1 MSSTSWGQVSGFR
14 KFTIQ
19 IYLSMEYCPRG
30 EIHPFYLCPMVV
42 DLSTEITF
50 RTARSGGKGGQNVNK
65 VETMVQAIWGVHR
78 SQLFSEEDKMRIT
91 DKLANKINK
100 DGYLLV
106 RSSESRSQ
114 LENKQLA
121 QHKMEEMVARSLIRP
136 KPIKKLKLTRA
147 IIEKR
152 LEGKKINAFKKQM
165 RRKDW

>member
-1 MSSTSWGQVSGFR
+1 M
-14 KFTIQ
+14 
-19 IYLSMEYCPRG
+19 Y
-30 EIHPFYLCPMVV
+30 PFYLCPMLV
-42 DLSTEITF
+42 DLSPEITF

-65 VETMVQAIWGVHR
+65 VETMVEAIWGVHS
-78 SQLFSEEDKMRIT
+78 SQLFSEEDRERIA

-121 QHKMEEMVARSLIRP
+121 QRKMEELVARSLIRP
-136 KPIKKLKLTRA
+136 KPRKKVKPTKA
-147 IIEKR
+147 MIEKR
-152 LEGKKINAFKKQM
+152 LAGKKQNAEKKMM